1 MANAPILPQ
10 PQPRRGNGLPLPEK
24 RNEPRRGNGLPL
36 PEKHDETRRNSGL
49 SLPSSL
55 PACASPYL
63 QNKVLAPPPYPYQR
77 AALLLMLRQYILV
90 IRVLLAEY
98 RRTWFGQVFI
108 GFLVPIGITFFLKA
122 IGNVATTERAVF
134 LLGGN
139 LATSIAF
146 GPTNFLIQRIGWA
159 KQGRE
164 FDYWVA
170 LPLPKLTLLF
180 AIISVAFIFALPGII
195 GIYVF
200 GTLLLGIPFTNI
212 LILLPLMPLGVL
224 SLAGLG
230 ALLGCCAPNGQAAMN
245 ISNVLI
251 VFVGFLS
258 PMMIPASYLPLP
270 LRIISLFV
278 PTTYVAD
285 AFRAILANQLNM
297 HLSFDI
303 LIILLFSGA
312 FLALAYLRLDWRSS

>member
-1 MANAPILPQ
+1 VANAPVLL
-10 PQPRRGNGLPLPEK
+10 RKTLLVGTSVPEK
-24 RNEPRRGNGLPL
+24 RNVADNQ
-36 PEKHDETRRNSGL
+36 PEDGTRRDSSLRLSVL
-49 SLPSSL
+49 SLPMLSL
-55 PACASPYL
+55 PARACSPP
-63 QNKVLAPPPYPYQR
+63 QHEVIAPPPYPYER
-77 AALLLMLRQYILV
+77 SNLVLLLRQYVLV

-108 GFLVPIGITFFLKA
+108 GFLVPIGLAFFLKA
-122 IGNVATTERAVF
+122 IGNVTTTERAIF

-146 GPTNFLIQRIGWA
+146 GPTSFLILKVGWA
-159 KQGRE
+159 KQFHE

-180 AIISVAFIFALPGII
+180 GLVSVAFAFALPGIV

-200 GTLLLGIPFTNI
+200 ENLFFGLSFTNI
-212 LILLPLMPLGVL
+212 LLVLPLIPLGVL
-224 SLAGLG
+224 SIASLG
-230 ALLGCCAPNGQAAMN
+230 ALLGCHAPNGQTA
-245 ISNVLI
+245 SNMSNMVI

-258 PMMIPASYLPLP
+258 PMMIPASVLPLP
-270 LRIISLFV
+270 LRIISIFV

-285 AFRAILANQLNM
+285 AFRAILANHIDMYLT
-297 HLSFDI
+297 FDV